1 MAHIPVQVQLT
12 TRIDQDG
19 TVEEHQFQETG
30 ELIQKGDTVYLR
42 YQEHQADQSLVPV
55 TFKIQTDQLLL
66 TRGSAELRSQL
77 QFQAQQTTTG
87 QYQTTTGQYQTPY
100 GNLAMTTQ
108 TSDYQVRLDL
118 PHLAGS
124 VAVDY
129 QLFNGANLLGK
140 YELRLIFNK

>member
-87 QYQTTTGQYQTPY
+87 QYQTPY

-118 PHLAGS
+118 PHLTGS